1 MNSSRFLVGSF
12 IVCVLAWGARADD
25 KSPDNAKRLVGK
37 WEVVKSEGSAMPV
50 GSVVELSKDG
60 KAKATV
66 KKRDRQEW
74 LEGTYKLDGDKI
86 MINAVTQDKEEI
98 KRTATIKKIT
108 DTDLVVENEKGET
121 LELKKKTK

>member
-1 MNSSRFLVGSF
+1 
-12 IVCVLAWGARADD
+12 
-25 KSPDNAKRLVGK
+25 
-37 WEVVKSEGSAMPV
+37 MPV